1 MRLKFSRALVRWCA
15 VLLDK
20 LVAGALVASAGAV
33 LIALGRA
40 VLLFCLHGYSTYIHA
55 VRSISGGF

>member
-1 MRLKFSRALVRWCA
+1 